1 MIFLQ
6 ELVEA
11 IPGRTQLAPTFYVFA
26 VFYIVIVLLILFFI
40 IKLKQRAK
48 QIIKGVGISF
58 LITFIL
64 EALFY
69 VVGSFL
75 KFYVVFCE
83 VGYNCPSQFQIYFE
97 VAKWTFVPLF
107 LIVLFIY
114 YLVLFLRRK

>member
-6 ELVEA
+6 DFVEA
-11 IPGRTQLAPTFYVFA
+11 IPERTQLAPIFYVFA
-26 VFYIVIVLLILFFI
+26 VFYIVIVFLILFFI
-40 IKLKQRAK
+40 TKLKQRFK
-48 QIIKGVGISF
+48 EIIKVVGISF

-69 VVGSFL
+69 VIGSFFR
-75 KFYVVFCE
+75 FYVVFCE
-83 VGYNCPSQFQIYFE
+83 LGHNCPSQFQIYIEF
-97 VAKWTFVPLF
+97 AKWIFIPLF